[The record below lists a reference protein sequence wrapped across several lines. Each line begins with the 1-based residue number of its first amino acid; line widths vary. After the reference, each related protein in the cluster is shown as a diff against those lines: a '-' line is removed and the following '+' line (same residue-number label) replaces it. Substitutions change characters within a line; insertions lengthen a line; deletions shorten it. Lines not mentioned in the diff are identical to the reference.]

1 MQTIHAGN
9 MKKSAFIRSQ
19 LEACKVGKKVKKI
32 FSKKSFSTSIF
43 EVLSNL
49 YRLSL
54 SQMAGCK
61 RCALKGG
68 KGKGKR
74 REKKRKRRKKWGSK
88 SFFFLFFFFFI
99 SPCACFFICAVVIF
113 QTYKENCI

>member
-9 MKKSAFIRSQ
+9 MKRSAFIRSQ
-19 LEACKVGKKVKKI
+19 LEACKVEKKVKKI

-61 RCALKGG
+61 RCTLKGG
-68 KGKGKR
+68 KGKGK
-74 REKKRKRRKKWGSK
+74 KKRKEKEKGGKNGDQNR
-88 SFFFLFFFFFI
+88 FFFFFI

>member
-9 MKKSAFIRSQ
+9 MEKSAFIRSQ
-19 LEACKVGKKVKKI
+19 LEACNIGQKVKKI
-32 FSKKSFSTSIF
+32 FLKKPFSTSIF

-54 SQMAGCK
+54 SKMAGCK
-61 RCALKGG
+61 RCALKREKGEG
-68 KGKGKR
+68 K
-74 REKKRKRRKKWGSK
+74 KKRKEKEKGGKNGDQDR
-88 SFFFLFFFFFI
+88 FFCVFFI

-113 QTYKENCI
+113 QIYKENCF